1 MIYQYNELY
10 LGDAMSNLG
19 EALDYAFYSCKITP
33 TEFIDLFITSG
44 YAKQFELGNP
54 KVISGLSGTEL
65 VLSVLESSNIKL
77 DKIQSPRNEFDY
89 SPEYYTGY
97 ILAYFIYKTGIS
109 FKNIISKITIKEILN
124 MYPLLHE
131 TSNEKAFDIL
141 LNRYKNKLNSSNL
154 KIIRKASG
162 MTQKQLSI
170 KSNVSLRSIQQYE
183 QKVKNINK
191 GAIDT
196 LLSISIALGC
206 NIEDLLEKI

>member
-10 LGDAMSNLG
+10 LSDAMSNLG
-19 EALDYAFYSCKITP
+19 EALDYASYSCKITP

-44 YAKQFELGNP
+44 YAKQFELSNP
-54 KVISGLSGTEL
+54 KIISGISGTEL
-65 VLSVLESSNIKL
+65 VLNVLESSNIKI
-77 DKIQSPRNEFDY
+77 DKISIPRNEYDY
-89 SPEYYTGY
+89 TAEYYTGY

-141 LNRYKNKLNSSNL
+141 LNRYKNKLNSSKL
-154 KIIRKASG
+154 QIIRKASG